1 MDFIALIA
9 LVVSGATFFYTA
21 RRDRMMDERVKLVE
35 EAQERERAEA
45 VRRRSIGSSPYFHPA
60 SELANSFT
68 TTGGSGG
75 MSSWNIMDQKL
86 VSQFRQEINDQ
97 VADGSRIGIILANS
111 GKGARRISV
120 SGDLQDVEMEQVREN
135 ADLLIL
141 SYRYFKA
148 SHGLIQNIKFSF
160 ETEDGYCFEHTYE
173 TKHGHLYFRRIDPA

>member
-21 RRDRMMDERVKLVE
+21 KRDRKMDERVKLVE

-45 VRRRSIGSSPYFHPA
+45 VRRRSIASSPYFHPA

-75 MSSWNIMDQKL
+75 MSSWHIMDQRLLSSVKP
-86 VSQFRQEINDQ
+86 EITNHK
-97 VADGSRIGIILANS
+97 ADGARIGLVLANS
-111 GKGARRISV
+111 GKRARRISV
-120 SGDLQDVEMEQVREN
+120 SGDLQDVEMEQVRETY
-135 ADLLIL
+135 DLLVL

-148 SHGLIQNIKFSF
+148 SHGQMQNIKFSF
-160 ETEDGYCFEHTYE
+160 ETEDGYRFEHTYE
-173 TKHGHLYFRRIDPA
+173 TKHGHFCFRRIDPA